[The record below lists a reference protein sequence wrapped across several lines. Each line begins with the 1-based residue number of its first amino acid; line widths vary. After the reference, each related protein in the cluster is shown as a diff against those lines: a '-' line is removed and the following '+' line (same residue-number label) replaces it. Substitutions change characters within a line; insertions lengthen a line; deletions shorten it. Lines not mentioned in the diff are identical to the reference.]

1 MATVIVDSNH
11 PTLRPNTH
19 LSMKWKASN
28 SPSGPLF
35 DIDSRLS
42 NATDLRTPCGHVFCK
57 GIHMTIVADHLD
69 NTGFKAI
76 AMSSLLESMYFIN
89 QEKEHPFKWTSRLQ
103 CCHYLY
109 MGLFALCLFLWLYSI
124 CVLFVMTV
132 LQSCPVLCY
141 FCEVWILPG
150 QFVTLYI
157 NCKPKPWM
165 LLPSDLHCKWQIV
178 GLVKTVVTRWN
189 GLVCRVQLT
198 IFQNWVRWWL
208 GADKATTHYLNRC
221 WPSSMTHTCGT
232 WGKWVKSTSNN
243 QIYQGWRWIPKAG
256 I

>member
-1 MATVIVDSNH
+1 MPKYTPLYEMESFQFSIGS
-11 PTLRPNTH
+11 PLRH
-19 LSMKWKASN
+19 
-28 SPSGPLF
+28 
-35 DIDSRLS
+35 RLS
-42 NATDLRTPCGHVFCK
+42 IVKCYRFTDSVRSCFCK

-69 NTGFKAI
+69 NNGFKAI
-76 AMSSLLESMYFIN
+76 AMSSLLESMYLIN
-89 QEKEHPFKWTSRLQ
+89 QEEEHPFKWTSRLQ

-198 IFQNWVRWWL
+198 IFQNWVR
-208 GADKATTHYLNRC
+208 
-221 WPSSMTHTCGT
+221 
-232 WGKWVKSTSNN
+232 
-243 QIYQGWRWIPKAG
+243 
-256 I
+256 